1 MLMPCTRPDK
11 GMHTHTKPVQA
22 SVIIIKAGTS
32 ADHIITQRRHVS
44 SCGSFH
50 CQSLRRVLHQRA
62 QSSTQRSYR
71 WLIRVRA
78 HTIGRQHTFQISRSR
93 DLARANPRTDLVGDV
108 SSNLIIPFLFII
120 IKKIKLFLSQKII
133 PFLLLSAHE
142 ANVRHGSHMLYI
154 HCSEQSTHVC
164 RYSDPHTH

>member
-22 SVIIIKAGTS
+22 SVIIIKAGT
-32 ADHIITQRRHVS
+32 HIVTQRRHVS

-62 QSSTQRSYR
+62 QSSTQCSYR

-108 SSNLIIPFLFII
+108 SSNLIIPFL
-120 IKKIKLFLSQKII
+120 
-133 PFLLLSAHE
+133 LLSAHE
-142 ANVRHGSHMLYI
+142 AHAVYTL
-154 HCSEQSTHVC
+154 Q
-164 RYSDPHTH
+164 